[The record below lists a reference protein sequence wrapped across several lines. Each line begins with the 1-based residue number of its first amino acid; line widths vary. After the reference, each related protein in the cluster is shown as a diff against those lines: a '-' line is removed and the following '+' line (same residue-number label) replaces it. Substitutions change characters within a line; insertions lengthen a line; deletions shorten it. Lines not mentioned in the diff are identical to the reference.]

1 MRIVRAA
8 RKVGAQLARRRAAP
22 EERILCCSSPTQKRP
37 CATSQLTNSERSGF
51 LDSLQPRRRPNRF
64 GRGGAAAQI
73 ELGESPCSGCCS
85 RGVFSRLLKRAKT
98 KQPGRRAQ
106 SCPQKGTSAAFVGDR
121 NSQRDL
127 TEFTV
132 PAGKI
137 TAKRAGDHPSLVY
150 PFATFVKR
158 RRSTSWRRDAPTAS
172 ATTRSPL
179 PILHHYE

>member
-1 MRIVRAA
+1 MPA
-8 RKVGAQLARRRAAP
+8 
-22 EERILCCSSPTQKRP
+22 
-37 CATSQLTNSERSGF
+37 
-51 LDSLQPRRRPNRF
+51 
-64 GRGGAAAQI
+64 
-73 ELGESPCSGCCS
+73 
-85 RGVFSRLLKRAKT
+85 
-98 KQPGRRAQ
+98 
-106 SCPQKGTSAAFVGDR
+106 KGTSAAFVGDG

-172 ATTRSPL
+172 A
-179 PILHHYE
+179 